1 MARTPPP
8 LGGVAFAL
16 ALTYCARAGPLL
28 APISCLARA
37 ITPRAPSADRLRG
50 AIGATQ
56 NTLQSLSCRGQYGC
70 SVVKGVPPAP
80 DCPCIALASCL
91 ARAAHGLTDPHV
103 HAQTTSEF
111 LRQPELSAPVGGR
124 ALGRR
129 SEGSLLAA
137 ELLRAGLE
145 PGVQPLCR
153 LDGLMPV
160 QPCPRCAPAR
170 PPRMRRGARARTRA
184 ARPRAPWAILS
195 PLVSQPTTPVC
206 PDSCRSRRE
215 LLNEVLYAC
224 WVRDFGLKNRL
235 KGKNF
240 LPGLRPGPRIE
251 HPSLDAPPRRSGGL
265 VASPRLRWKIQNLGV
280 FSVAFSVV

>member
-1 MARTPPP
+1 M
-8 LGGVAFAL
+8 

-56 NTLQSLSCRGQYGC
+56 NTLQSLSCQGQYGC

-124 ALGRR
+124 APGLR
-129 SEGSLLAA
+129 SEGSWLAA
-137 ELLRAGLE
+137 ELMRAGLE
-145 PGVQPLCR
+145 PGVLDRCAGWMWAIARPALPKVRPRPPAPHAPR
-153 LDGLMPV
+153 LAHAHP
-160 QPCPRCAPAR
+160 PCPS
-170 PPRMRRGARARTRA
+170 
-184 ARPRAPWAILS
+184 PRAMGHCSAILC
-195 PLVSQPTTPVC
+195 PIVSQLTTSSC
-206 PDSCRSRRE
+206 PDSCRSRSE
-215 LLNEVLYAC
+215 LY
-224 WVRDFGLKNRL
+224 NR
-235 KGKNF
+235 
-240 LPGLRPGPRIE
+240 RAAPR
-251 HPSLDAPPRRSGGL
+251 SKAL
-265 VASPRLRWKIQNLGV
+265 VETGTNLGTQV
-280 FSVAFSVV
+280 LLVVRQGG

>member
-1 MARTPPP
+1 LRSEAGCRAAPNSNLGRWVGLIYGANPAR

-16 ALTYCARAGPLL
+16 ALTSCARAGLLL

-37 ITPRAPSADRLRG
+37 ITLRAPSADRLRG

-56 NTLQSLSCRGQYGC
+56 NTLQSLSCQGQYGC

-91 ARAAHGLTDPHV
+91 ARAAHRLTDPHV

-184 ARPRAPWAILS
+184 ARPREPW
-195 PLVSQPTTPVC
+195 
-206 PDSCRSRRE
+206 
-215 LLNEVLYAC
+215 
-224 WVRDFGLKNRL
+224 G
-235 KGKNF
+235 
-240 LPGLRPGPRIE
+240 
-251 HPSLDAPPRRSGGL
+251 PSLAPVSHNQQHLCAQIRAGL
-265 VASPRLRWKIQNLGV
+265 DES
-280 FSVAFSVV
+280 F

>member
-16 ALTYCARAGPLL
+16 ALTSCARAGLLL

-124 ALGRR
+124 ALV
-129 SEGSLLAA
+129 AA
-137 ELLRAGLE
+137 
-145 PGVQPLCR
+145 
-153 LDGLMPV
+153 LMPV
-160 QPCPRCAPAR
+160 FPRLWSLRSLGRGVGLNCVRSAR
-170 PPRMRRGARARTRA
+170 TPDRGRRPGANTYIYVGFVNRICRARYLA
-184 ARPRAPWAILS
+184 GQS
-195 PLVSQPTTPVC
+195 
-206 PDSCRSRRE
+206 
-215 LLNEVLYAC
+215 
-224 WVRDFGLKNRL
+224 
-235 KGKNF
+235 
-240 LPGLRPGPRIE
+240 
-251 HPSLDAPPRRSGGL
+251 
-265 VASPRLRWKIQNLGV
+265 
-280 FSVAFSVV
+280 

>member
-1 MARTPPP
+1 M
-8 LGGVAFAL
+8 
-16 ALTYCARAGPLL
+16 ALTSCARAGPLL

-124 ALGRR
+124 APGLR
-129 SEGSLLAA
+129 SEGSWLAA
-137 ELLRAGLE
+137 ELMRAGLE
-145 PGVQPLCR
+145 PGVLDRCAGWMGYLARPALPKVRPRPPAPHAPR
-153 LDGLMPV
+153 LAHAHP
-160 QPCPRCAPAR
+160 PCPS
-170 PPRMRRGARARTRA
+170 
-184 ARPRAPWAILS
+184 PRAM
-195 PLVSQPTTPVC
+195 
-206 PDSCRSRRE
+206 
-215 LLNEVLYAC
+215 
-224 WVRDFGLKNRL
+224 
-235 KGKNF
+235 
-240 LPGLRPGPRIE
+240 E
-251 HPSLDAPPRRSGGL
+251 HPLPHCLTTDHFFVPRFVQVSIRAL
-265 VASPRLRWKIQNLGV
+265 W
-280 FSVAFSVV
+280 

>member
-1 MARTPPP
+1 MRAEGWVQSGPKLKTLAGGRSSMARTPLP

-16 ALTYCARAGPLL
+16 ALTSCARAGPLL

-70 SVVKGVPPAP
+70 SVVKGAPPAP

-137 ELLRAGLE
+137 ELLHAGLE
-145 PGVQPLCR
+145 PGV
-153 LDGLMPV
+153 
-160 QPCPRCAPAR
+160 
-170 PPRMRRGARARTRA
+170 
-184 ARPRAPWAILS
+184 
-195 PLVSQPTTPVC
+195 
-206 PDSCRSRRE
+206 
-215 LLNEVLYAC
+215 
-224 WVRDFGLKNRL
+224 
-235 KGKNF
+235 
-240 LPGLRPGPRIE
+240 
-251 HPSLDAPPRRSGGL
+251 
-265 VASPRLRWKIQNLGV
+265 
-280 FSVAFSVV
+280 